1 MDAYLQ
7 NVLNGRLPINHQI
20 IYGLQVRVRVTLT
33 LTLTL
38 PLPLT
43 LTQDVFNLLPNSNV
57 EELVKAFAVKTN
69 DMMLAVYLSSI
80 IRSVLALHNLI
91 NNKLYNKEK
100 QLKQEKGDA
109 DDKEKAKEKPDGKEN
124 EKADGKAADG
134 KDKPADKK

>member
-1 MDAYLQ
+1 MQRCSVQADRPACASRSPSRCSEPY
-7 NVLNGRLPINHQI
+7 PYPYPHPSPYPYQI
-20 IYGLQVRVRVTLT
+20 IYGL
-33 LTLTL
+33 
-38 PLPLT
+38 
-43 LTQDVFNLLPNSNV
+43 QDVFNLLPNSNV

>member
-38 PLPLT
+38 TLPLT

-100 QLKQEKGDA
+100 QNKADEGDGGKEKEKAEGKEGKEGVKDAKEGKGDA
-109 DDKEKAKEKPDGKEN
+109 EEKAKK
-124 EKADGKAADG
+124 
-134 KDKPADKK
+134 